1 MVYEGR
7 IILYACTAL
16 TVIFLLAALL
26 HFYRTRARV
35 YLYFAAVFLSG
46 LVAYALQMAAVGVAD
61 SLNWSSPGSHSK
73 DPEFTRVFNLSNQ
86 LSNAGFYVELFS
98 ELLFHLSV
106 LSLFGAWL
114 SSMQTSLPSRK
125 RTIATVVMR
134 IGYFVFTFATLEIF
148 FVFVFPSTWLN
159 FPWIDIA
166 LCLEYAMLVLLLV
179 VIVWLLVG
187 LTRSSA
193 LHRSKKN
200 QLWIL
205 VVLVVFSPPSMSF
218 PVVMN
223 AVIWIIPRILVV
235 WPGALV
241 GFDKAP
247 DAGYQ
252 HEVYVTKV

>member
-1 MVYEGR
+1 MIYEGR
-7 IILYACTAL
+7 IILYVCTAL
-16 TVIFLLAALL
+16 TVIFLLAVAF

-35 YLYFAAVFLSG
+35 YLYFAAVFLTC
-46 LVAYALQMAAVGVAD
+46 LVSYALQMAAEGVAD
-61 SLNWSSPGSHSK
+61 SFDWPASG
-73 DPEFTRVFNLSNQ
+73 NLSEDAEYVRVSR
-86 LSNAGFYVELFS
+86 LSDRLSTAGFYVELFS
-98 ELLFHLSV
+98 ELFFHLSV
-106 LSLFGAWL
+106 LSLLGAWL

-125 RTIATVVMR
+125 RTIATVVVR

-148 FVFVFPSTWLN
+148 FAFVFSNAWLDV
-159 FPWIDIA
+159 PWIDIA
-166 LCLEYAMLVLLLV
+166 LYLEYAMLVLLLII
-179 VIVWLLVG
+179 IVWLLVG
-187 LTRSSA
+187 LIRSSA

-205 VVLVVFSPPSMSF
+205 VVLVAFSPPTMSF
-218 PVVMN
+218 SM
-223 AVIWIIPRILVV
+223 AISAIIWLIPRVLVV